1 MARFRARPGSLN
13 SPACRDQER
22 ARTAL
27 QTSRSVASISAAR
40 LASLGLSPRRHGSVT
55 RMVNAGVQDKILY
68 GDDLPWFNPH
78 YGIGCVLFSRISDEA
93 RHAILHENA
102 ERVFERWL

>member
-1 MARFRARPGSLN
+1 MYLEL
-13 SPACRDQER
+13 C
-22 ARTAL
+22 
-27 QTSRSVASISAAR
+27 AAY
-40 LASLGLSPRRHGSVT
+40 HVNGSVT

-78 YGIGCVLFSRISDEA
+78 YGIGCVLFSRISDAA

>member
-1 MARFRARPGSLN
+1 
-13 SPACRDQER
+13 
-22 ARTAL
+22 
-27 QTSRSVASISAAR
+27 
-40 LASLGLSPRRHGSVT
+40 
-55 RMVNAGVQDKILY
+55 MVNTGVQDKILY

-102 ERVFERWL
+102 ERIFERWL